1 MHFVLAAKKSLKF
14 PIFSTFI
21 NNEHLQNFE
30 EKKHGLVH
38 GILEYLYLR
47 RVQHYKKSSLGN

>member
-30 EKKHGLVH
+30 EKKEWLGTWNFR
-38 GILEYLYLR
+38 IFIP
-47 RVQHYKKSSLGN
+47 QKSTAL